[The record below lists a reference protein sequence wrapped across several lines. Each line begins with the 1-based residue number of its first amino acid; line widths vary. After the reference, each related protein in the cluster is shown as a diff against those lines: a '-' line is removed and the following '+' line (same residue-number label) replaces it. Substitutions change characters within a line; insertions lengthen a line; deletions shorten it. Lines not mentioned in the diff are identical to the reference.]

1 VEFRAEVAQECDTT
15 TQPGAWRDH
24 DRSHRPLE
32 PSAMTET
39 ILDSHVTE
47 QELIHRAQTAVSNC
61 NWTVGECAA
70 QWTKKFARGR
80 TDADF
85 GELVGMSGDQVY
97 QRRRVFETFADVQTQ
112 YASLKWSHF
121 YIALNWEDSTECLSW
136 ASDNAATIA
145 EMKAWR
151 RLQRG
156 EDITNDPSDDEAATQ
171 WGGDGASAFGEYGSQ
186 SATPVRS
193 ESDLELPAVR
203 VASSGSDSNRGSRE
217 VATAD
222 TAGLSQGEYAPYRT
236 GATKPPREV
245 LDEVPGSQPSV
256 SVEQSVKR
264 LSVMIERCAKA
275 ITPEVQRNFSQ
286 LPEKVRTRFL
296 ASLMDLR
303 ERTADLK

>member
-1 VEFRAEVAQECDTT
+1 
-15 TQPGAWRDH
+15 
-24 DRSHRPLE
+24 
-32 PSAMTET
+32 
-39 ILDSHVTE
+39 
-47 QELIHRAQTAVSNC
+47 LIQRAQLAVSDC

-97 QRRRVFETFADVQTQ
+97 QRRRVFETFADAQER

-121 YIALNWEDSTECLSW
+121 YIALNWEDAAECLSW
-136 ASDNAATIA
+136 ANDNDATIA

-156 EDITNDPSDDEAATQ
+156 EEVTSNPADEDAGQ
-171 WGGDGASAFGEYGSQ
+171 WGGDGASAFGEYG
-186 SATPVRS
+186 APGTAPVRS
-193 ESDLELPAVR
+193 EADLELPAVR
-203 VASSGSDSNRGSRE
+203 VAAAGNDGKRSSRDT
-217 VATAD
+217 ATAD
-222 TAGLSQGEYAPYRT
+222 AAGLSQGEYAPYRT
-236 GATKPPREV
+236 GATKPPPREV
-245 LDEVPGSQPSV
+245 LDEVPGSMSAV
-256 SVEQSVKR
+256 SAEQSVKR

-275 ITPEVQRNFSQ
+275 VTPEVQRNFSQ

>member
-1 VEFRAEVAQECDTT
+1 MTNT
-15 TQPGAWRDH
+15 K
-24 DRSHRPLE
+24 LE
-32 PSAMTET
+32 
-39 ILDSHVTE
+39 SHVTE
-47 QELIHRAQTAVSNC
+47 QELIQRAQLAVSDC

-85 GELVGMSGDQVY
+85 GELVGMSGDQIY
-97 QRRRVFETFADVQTQ
+97 QRRRVFEAFADVQEK

-121 YIALNWEDSTECLSW
+121 YIALNWEDSAECLSW
-136 ASDNAATIA
+136 ASDNDATIA

-156 EDITNDPSDDEAATQ
+156 EDVTNDPSDDER
-171 WGGDGASAFGEYGSQ
+171 WGGDGASAFGDYGTQ
-186 SATPVRS
+186 GTVPVRS
-193 ESDLELPAVR
+193 ESDLELPPVR
-203 VASSGSDSNRGSRE
+203 VATTGNDGNRGSRE
-217 VATAD
+217 VASAD
-222 TAGLSQGEYAPYRT
+222 AAGLSQGEYAPYKT

-245 LDEVPGSQPSV
+245 LDEIPDSQPSV

-264 LSVMIERCAKA
+264 LSVMLERCAKA

-303 ERTADLK
+303 ERTAEMK